1 MKKALRLISFLCII
15 AMLITGC
22 SGKTQTSGE
31 NIDLSS
37 YPIDTDV
44 TLTYLMPLRSA
55 LAGMIDNYSE
65 THFAQEAEKRT
76 GVKVDYI
83 HPAVGQES
91 QMLSLL
97 IASGE
102 LPDIMWGDWYSYAEG
117 IDAAIDSNII
127 IPLNDY
133 KKYAPA
139 YFGKLGE
146 VKDWDIVA
154 KTDNQN
160 YYGFM
165 ALARPPIELTTGI
178 ALRADW
184 LEDLSL
190 ERPETIDEWETV
202 LAAFK
207 DQKGATAPFANKGLN
222 QNLFAMF
229 GCHFGPYIDDG
240 EFRYD
245 YVEPQR
251 KVALQKLNEWF
262 NKGWLDKN
270 IVSADSKMID
280 TQLLTGKTGAAIIT
294 GGDMGRL
301 TKASKDPNF
310 RFAAAKYPT
319 WNKGEFNESVVVSYP
334 ASPYQVAT
342 ISAQCKY
349 PELAVKYMDYFYTEE
364 GGLFAAFGTEGVSYN
379 MVDGEPIFSDLIM
392 KNPDGLSAQEA
403 LGLYA
408 KAGAKGAFESDRR
421 YRHQFYEL
429 DEQKEALDIWAM
441 DYEASRPHREV
452 CLSFTPEEAEEV
464 SSIKAEL
471 DSYSSSMFAKF
482 VTGQEPLEKFDSF
495 VDTMYKYGVERMLEI
510 YNTAYA
516 RYLKR

>member
-1 MKKALRLISFLCII
+1 
-15 AMLITGC
+15 
-22 SGKTQTSGE
+22 
-31 NIDLSS
+31 
-37 YPIDTDV
+37 
-44 TLTYLMPLRSA
+44 
-55 LAGMIDNYSE
+55 
-65 THFAQEAEKRT
+65 
-76 GVKVDYI
+76 
-83 HPAVGQES
+83 
-91 QMLSLL
+91 
-97 IASGE
+97 
-102 LPDIMWGDWYSYAEG
+102 
-117 IDAAIDSNII
+117 
-127 IPLNDY
+127 
-133 KKYAPA
+133 
-139 YFGKLGE
+139 
-146 VKDWDIVA
+146 
-154 KTDNQN
+154 
-160 YYGFM
+160 
-165 ALARPPIELTTGI
+165 
-178 ALRADW
+178 
-184 LEDLSL
+184 
-190 ERPETIDEWETV
+190 
-202 LAAFK
+202 
-207 DQKGATAPFANKGLN
+207 
-222 QNLFAMF
+222 
-229 GCHFGPYIDDG
+229 
-240 EFRYD
+240 
-245 YVEPQR
+245 
-251 KVALQKLNEWF
+251 
-262 NKGWLDKN
+262 
-270 IVSADSKMID
+270 MID

-495 VDTMYKYGVERMLEI
+495 VETMYKYGVERMLEI

>member
-207 DQKGATAPFANKGLN
+207 DQKGATAPL
-222 QNLFAMF
+222 QT
-229 GCHFGPYIDDG
+229 
-240 EFRYD
+240 R
-245 YVEPQR
+245 
-251 KVALQKLNEWF
+251 AL
-262 NKGWLDKN
+262 
-270 IVSADSKMID
+270 IRIC
-280 TQLLTGKTGAAIIT
+280 LL
-294 GGDMGRL
+294 
-301 TKASKDPNF
+301 
-310 RFAAAKYPT
+310 
-319 WNKGEFNESVVVSYP
+319 
-334 ASPYQVAT
+334 
-342 ISAQCKY
+342 C
-349 PELAVKYMDYFYTEE
+349 LAVTLVHISMME
-364 GGLFAAFGTEGVSYN
+364 N
-379 MVDGEPIFSDLIM
+379 SDMIM
-392 KNPDGLSAQEA
+392 LS
-403 LGLYA
+403 
-408 KAGAKGAFESDRR
+408 
-421 YRHQFYEL
+421 
-429 DEQKEALDIWAM
+429 
-441 DYEASRPHREV
+441 HRE
-452 CLSFTPEEAEEV
+452 
-464 SSIKAEL
+464 K
-471 DSYSSSMFAKF
+471 
-482 VTGQEPLEKFDSF
+482 
-495 VDTMYKYGVERMLEI
+495 
-510 YNTAYA
+510 
-516 RYLKR
+516 